1 MLQFDHLLHAV
12 HSPEAVRQAFTD
24 AFGLTTVDGG
34 THPQWGT
41 YNTLCYLGL
50 PYIEWIGVRD
60 EATAAQ
66 TEFGA
71 RVLAALRVAE
81 SPVQFALRTSKMDQV
96 AEFWR
101 AKGCAFDGPVEASR
115 KRPDGTI
122 LSWRMLFPK
131 QPLGR
136 GFQLPFLIEWGEPD
150 EVRMQSLVD
159 SGALPKEQPYHLGA
173 VHSVVE
179 SLTAFQARWAE
190 YFPVPL
196 LPVKD
201 PVRGQGLVAHLGDVD
216 VYFWEPRA
224 QEAARVLALH
234 GERPFELVLRARR
247 GVDETFVEG
256 RQLLY
261 GLSVRVI
268 RGE

>member
-1 MLQFDHLLHAV
+1 
-12 HSPEAVRQAFTD
+12 
-24 AFGLTTVDGG
+24 
-34 THPQWGT
+34 
-41 YNTLCYLGL
+41 
-50 PYIEWIGVRD
+50 
-60 EATAAQ
+60 
-66 TEFGA
+66 
-71 RVLAALRVAE
+71 
-81 SPVQFALRTSKMDQV
+81 
-96 AEFWR
+96 
-101 AKGCAFDGPVEASR
+101 
-115 KRPDGTI
+115 
-122 LSWRMLFPK
+122 
-131 QPLGR
+131 
-136 GFQLPFLIEWGEPD
+136 
-150 EVRMQSLVD
+150 MQSLVD